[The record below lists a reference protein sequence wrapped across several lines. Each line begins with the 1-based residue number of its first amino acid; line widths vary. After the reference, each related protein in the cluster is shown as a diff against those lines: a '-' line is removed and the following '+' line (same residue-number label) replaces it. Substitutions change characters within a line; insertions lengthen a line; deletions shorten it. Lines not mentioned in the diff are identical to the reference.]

1 MPKASVEDVVAE
13 ISNLA
18 REIKFFD
25 LLTYIFAMRALELE
39 LLRES
44 EKMDLERVQKIL
56 NITRHIDS
64 TVVNSIRQLYPFL
77 LALEAKEGVQVGEQ
91 VLKVITGI
99 ERVQAELDM
108 LILEEAAKGRVDE
121 VYEEL
126 LKMLIKSMLTTPT
139 RQDPP

>member
-1 MPKASVEDVVAE
+1 MPKALEDVVAE

-39 LLRES
+39 FLRES
-44 EKMDLERVQKIL
+44 EKMDLEVHKTL

-77 LALEAKEGVQVGEQ
+77 LTLEAKEGVQVGE
-91 VLKVITGI
+91 
-99 ERVQAELDM
+99 
-108 LILEEAAKGRVDE
+108 
-121 VYEEL
+121 
-126 LKMLIKSMLTTPT
+126 
-139 RQDPP
+139 